1 MIELSESAAS
11 HFRNLIA
18 SQNIAG
24 LGIRIRAVG
33 AGTPLARLRLTKA
46 HMDALKRS
54 PEPVAMRLLFDIF
67 GRTPKLVSDI
77 PSAMLHPRTQA

>member
-33 AGTPLARLRLTKA
+33 AGTPQGDCQLEFCEPNELTG
-46 HMDALKRS
+46 S
-54 PEPVAMRLLFDIF
+54 E
-67 GRTPKLVSDI
+67 
-77 PSAMLHPRTQA
+77 

>member
-33 AGTPLARLRLTKA
+33 AGTPQVDCQLEFCEPNELTG
-46 HMDALKRS
+46 S
-54 PEPVAMRLLFDIF
+54 EWEIECEGFSI
-67 GRTPKLVSDI
+67 
-77 PSAMLHPRTQA
+77 